1 MKCITC
7 SQEIPDASTTCPYC
21 NNMVDKK
28 DKECPYCLKSL
39 SRWNTS
45 WSYVKDTWNNSINP
59 DNENHNTMNDTIRDD
74 KQKKTDWEMLPIFQK
89 LLDFQKQVNWWIDTE
104 AIKKIR
110 KYIIIFFLIPRGLSF
125 IISII
130 ESIIWK

>member
-1 MKCITC
+1 MK
-7 SQEIPDASTTCPYC
+7 EEYKTCPYC

-39 SRWNTS
+39 TWLNTWWN
-45 WSYVKDTWNNSINP
+45 YVKNAWNNSINP
-59 DNENHNTMNDTIRDD
+59 DNENHNTINETIRDD
-74 KQKKTDWEMLPIFQK
+74 RQKKTDWEMLPIFQK

-110 KYIIIFFLIPRGLSF
+110 KYIIIFFLIPRGISF